1 MLRVGIAGLGFGR
14 HLMDTLLVRDDCTVA
29 AVADH
34 RAERTAPARVRG
46 IPAWDDAAQMI
57 AEASLDAVVLA
68 TAPHRREAALEAA
81 LARGLPVF
89 MEKPVAGSLA
99 AARRVAALC
108 GEGRVMMGFSFR
120 FHAPVQ
126 RLLALRPELG
136 RPRLLNA
143 EYLFDWLPPVE
154 NWLWDPARGGGFL
167 AENSCHL
174 FDVVTA
180 LAGMPR
186 TVHAF
191 AVAGGARPSA
201 TAAAIALGFPDGAAA
216 ALTVGGIGTGAFDDF
231 PRLDLACEGGQ
242 ARMTGAQHMWTGLRW
257 AVRGGE
263 VQEIAHRPEAL
274 SRTRY
279 AAAFD
284 HFLAALREGTA
295 FAATVQDGVRAA
307 MIADAVYRSIEAGA
321 PVTLEDEP

>member
-34 RAERTAPARVRG
+34 RAERTAPARARG
-46 IPAWDDAAQMI
+46 IPAWDDAAKMI

-89 MEKPVAGSLA
+89 MEKPLAGSLA
-99 AARRVAALC
+99 GARRVAALC
-108 GEGRVMMGFSFR
+108 KEGRVMMGFSFR
-120 FHAPVQ
+120 FHGPVQ
-126 RLLALRPELG
+126 RLLALLPDLG

-143 EYLFDWLPPVE
+143 EYLFDWLPPAE
-154 NWLWDPARGGGFL
+154 NWLWDPARGGGFF

-174 FDVVTA
+174 FDVVTS
-180 LAGMPR
+180 LMGMPR
-186 TVHAF
+186 TVHAN
-191 AVAGGARPSA
+191 AVSSGARPSA

-257 AVRGGE
+257 AVRGGDM
-263 VQEIAHRPEAL
+263 QEMTHRPEAL

-279 AAAFD
+279 SAALD
-284 HFLAALREGTA
+284 HFLDGMRDGAP
-295 FAATVQDGVRAA
+295 FAATVRDGLAA
-307 MIADAVYRSIEAGA
+307 ARIADAVYRSIASGG
-321 PVTLEDEP
+321 PVTLEDTA